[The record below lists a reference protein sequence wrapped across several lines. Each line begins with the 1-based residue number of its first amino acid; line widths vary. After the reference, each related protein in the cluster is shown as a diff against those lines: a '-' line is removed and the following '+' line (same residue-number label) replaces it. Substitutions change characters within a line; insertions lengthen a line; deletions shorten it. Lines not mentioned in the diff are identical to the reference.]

1 MIAGW
6 RVLIPVGLLAGGFFF
21 ARNSAAARPQGVDL
35 LIVNGLVVDGTNSA
49 PRRAD
54 VAIRGDRI
62 VAVGT
67 TLSRAGAARVIDATG
82 RMVSPGF
89 IDLHAHLE
97 PLLELPLMESAL
109 RQGVTFALGG
119 PCLLYTSDAAD
130 E

>member
-1 MIAGW
+1 
-6 RVLIPVGLLAGGFFF
+6 
-21 ARNSAAARPQGVDL
+21 L

-67 TLSRAGAARVIDATG
+67 AISRAGAARVIDAAG

-119 PCLLYTSDAAD
+119 PEGGSPLPLGP
-130 E
+130 